1 MEEPTATETSVFQTK
16 YNEFVEDLLGALPE
30 YALQIQASRS
40 LDDKTKLNRF
50 QEEVK
55 VGNTLG
61 VDDTNEHNKN
71 PGKVLPGV
79 EISDTVWASLS
90 EQTRKAI
97 WEYVRILSICCFM
110 EAGFSE
116 SSKPDWMDDAMNDM
130 KKKLEGFDFQSIIGK
145 FMTFFKSGTDG
156 AAHAGEAAGGA
167 AGGAGGAG
175 GAGAGASS
183 TSGLPSGL
191 PAGLEGLFENGFPKI
206 PEKFLKGHMA
216 KLAQEIVKDITPEDL
231 GISKEMIEECE
242 KDPSRAFD
250 VLFKVFGSNPGNIQK
265 IVQKIGKRLQQKITS
280 GAIRPQEIARE
291 AEELMKE
298 FAGNSSFVDMMDGIK
313 GAFGFQDMD
322 LARQAGREGSAR
334 LSMVKERLKKKA
346 SEKEAKKAA
355 AMAAVVVP
363 ISTSA
368 IAEAD
373 AAMTALLN
381 EEASTKKTG
390 NKKMPG
396 KGGKK

>member
-30 YALQIQASRS
+30 YALQIQAART

-61 VDDTNEHNKN
+61 TDDTNEHNKN

-145 FMTFFKSGTDG
+145 FATFFKSGTDG
-156 AAHAGEAAGGA
+156 AAPAG
-167 AGGAGGAG
+167 
-175 GAGAGASS
+175 GAGASS
-183 TSGLPSGL
+183 TSGL

-355 AMAAVVVP
+355 ATMAVAP
-363 ISTSA
+363 ISVAA

>member
-61 VDDTNEHNKN
+61 ADDTNEHNKN

-145 FMTFFKSGTDG
+145 FATFFKSGTDG
-156 AAHAGEAAGGA
+156 AAP
-167 AGGAGGAG
+167 AG

-355 AMAAVVVP
+355 AMAAVVAP
-363 ISTSA
+363 ISMSA

>member
-61 VDDTNEHNKN
+61 ADDTNEHNKN

-79 EISDTVWASLS
+79 EISDTVWTSLS

-167 AGGAGGAG
+167 AGGA

>member
-61 VDDTNEHNKN
+61 ADDTNEHNKN
-71 PGKVLPGV
+71 PVKVLPGV

-116 SSKPDWMDDAMNDM
+116 SSKPDRMDDAMNDM

-167 AGGAGGAG
+167 AGGAG

>member
-1 MEEPTATETSVFQTK
+1 MEEPTATEPSVFQTK

-30 YALQIQASRS
+30 YALQIQASRT

-61 VDDTNEHNKN
+61 TDDTNEHNKN

-145 FMTFFKSGTDG
+145 FATFFKSGTN
-156 AAHAGEAAGGA
+156 AEA
-167 AGGAGGAG
+167 GAG
-175 GAGAGASS
+175 GAGASS

-355 AMAAVVVP
+355 ASLAGVVAP
-363 ISTSA
+363 ISASA

-381 EEASTKKTG
+381 EETSTKKSG

>member
-61 VDDTNEHNKN
+61 ADDTNEHNKN
-71 PGKVLPGV
+71 PVKVLPGV

-167 AGGAGGAG
+167 AGGAG

-265 IVQKIGKRLQQKITS
+265 IVQKIGKRLQQKITT

>member
-1 MEEPTATETSVFQTK
+1 
-16 YNEFVEDLLGALPE
+16 
-30 YALQIQASRS
+30 
-40 LDDKTKLNRF
+40 
-50 QEEVK
+50 
-55 VGNTLG
+55 
-61 VDDTNEHNKN
+61 
-71 PGKVLPGV
+71 
-79 EISDTVWASLS
+79 
-90 EQTRKAI
+90 
-97 WEYVRILSICCFM
+97 
-110 EAGFSE
+110 
-116 SSKPDWMDDAMNDM
+116 
-130 KKKLEGFDFQSIIGK
+130 
-145 FMTFFKSGTDG
+145 
-156 AAHAGEAAGGA
+156 
-167 AGGAGGAG
+167 
-175 GAGAGASS
+175 
-183 TSGLPSGL
+183 
-191 PAGLEGLFENGFPKI
+191 
-206 PEKFLKGHMA
+206 
-216 KLAQEIVKDITPEDL
+216 
-231 GISKEMIEECE
+231 
-242 KDPSRAFD
+242 
-250 VLFKVFGSNPGNIQK
+250 
-265 IVQKIGKRLQQKITS
+265 
-280 GAIRPQEIARE
+280 
-291 AEELMKE
+291 MKE

>member
-61 VDDTNEHNKN
+61 TDDTNEHNKN

-145 FMTFFKSGTDG
+145 FATFFKSGTNAESGAG
-156 AAHAGEAAGGA
+156 AA
-167 AGGAGGAG
+167 GAGGAG
-175 GAGAGASS
+175 ESS
-183 TSGLPSGL
+183 TSGL

-355 AMAAVVVP
+355 AMAGVVAP
-363 ISTSA
+363 ISASAAA

-381 EEASTKKTG
+381 EEASTKKSG